1 MIFRG
6 ADGDASRMR
15 NGDYSS
21 KCPICRRPAPRRVYE
36 FSDFAVLRCRAC
48 DNSWRS
54 NMYDEEK
61 IRDIYCGVEYERNPY
76 FSSDAQQVELLT
88 TPRVKNYQRALDY
101 LESVTAAGRL
111 LDIGCGSGSF
121 LALAQKRGWE
131 PHGVEMSPGLS
142 SACERNL
149 GTRVITGRF
158 EDVKLPA
165 GRFDVV
171 TMWDVIEHVIDPGFC
186 IRKVKELLRPGG
198 LAVFCTP
205 DEESILARTG
215 LAFYKLTL
223 SRYRYPAFAL
233 HPPYHTYFFSRK
245 GFIRLLED
253 SGLTVTSCYSQE
265 AFFEHSQLASR
276 AQKTGIGMIEKI
288 GSVLD
293 ACYEMVAFARSE
305 EAKPFS
311 PPIG

>member
-1 MIFRG
+1 MLHPDG
-6 ADGDASRMR
+6 AVQLK

-21 KCPICRRPAPRRVYE
+21 KCPICSDPTPRRVYE
-36 FSDFAVLRCRAC
+36 FSDFAVLRCRSC

-54 NMYDEEK
+54 NMYSEEK
-61 IRDIYCGVEYERNPY
+61 IRDIYCGIEYESNPY
-76 FSSDAQQVELLT
+76 FSYDVQQVGTLA

-101 LESVTAAGRL
+101 LESVSGPGRL
-111 LDIGCGSGSF
+111 LDIGCGAGSF

-142 SACERNL
+142 AACERNL
-149 GTRVITGRF
+149 GIGVITGRF

-165 GRFDVV
+165 GRFDVI

-186 IRKVKELLRPGG
+186 IGKVKELLRPGG

-215 LAFYKLTL
+215 LALYRLTG

-245 GFIRLLED
+245 GFISLLNG
-253 SGLTVTSCYSQE
+253 SGLTVTNCYSQE
-265 AFFEHSQLASR
+265 AFFEHSHLAGGL
-276 AQKTGIGMIEKI
+276 QKTGIGLIEKI
-288 GSVLD
+288 GSVVD
-293 ACYEMVAFARSE
+293 SCYELVAFARSE
-305 EAKPFS
+305 EAKSSSGGTP
-311 PPIG
+311 

>member
-1 MIFRG
+1 M
-6 ADGDASRMR
+6 

-21 KCPICRRPAPRRVYE
+21 KCPICRSPGPRRVYE

-61 IRDIYCGVEYERNPY
+61 IRDIYCGTEYESNPY
-76 FSSDAQQVELLT
+76 FSYDVQQVGTLET
-88 TPRVKNYQRALDY
+88 TRVKNYCRALDY
-101 LESVTAAGRL
+101 LESATAARRL
-111 LDIGCGSGSF
+111 LDVGCGSGSF

-142 SACERNL
+142 ASCERNL
-149 GTRVITGRF
+149 GTQVTTGRF
-158 EDVKLPA
+158 EDAKLPV
-165 GRFDVV
+165 GSFDVV

-186 IRKVKELLRPGG
+186 IRKVKDLLRPGG
-198 LAVFCTP
+198 VAVFCTP
-205 DEESILARTG
+205 DEDSILARTG
-215 LAFYKLTL
+215 LVLYTLTR

-245 GFIRLLED
+245 GFIGLMKE
-253 SGLTVTSCYSQE
+253 SGLTVTNCYSQQ
-265 AFFEHSQLASR
+265 AFFEHSHLASR
-276 AQKTGIGMIEKI
+276 AQKIGIDVIEKI

-293 ACYEMVAFARSE
+293 SCYEVVAFARSK
-305 EAKPFS
+305 EAPHR
-311 PPIG
+311 